1 MKILGF
7 PLQLLLFLRDLPT
20 FIPESWVV
28 SETARIVD
36 KLLSL
41 NDLALLYS
49 PDTGWCEAN
58 LHVPLSMCVCVSI
71 DAFALSPFETGV
83 FLKQLGA
90 RSEVEG
96 QL

>member
-1 MKILGF
+1 MCHC
-7 PLQLLLFLRDLPT
+7 PC
-20 FIPESWVV
+20 V
-28 SETARIVD
+28 
-36 KLLSL
+36 
-41 NDLALLYS
+41 
-49 PDTGWCEAN
+49 
-58 LHVPLSMCVCVSI
+58 CVCVSI